1 MTEVPAPR
9 HLEIQATLLIVL
21 GWTAVLGCVVF
32 GVSIVIADILVPN
45 HGWIADTISDL
56 GAGRYEFIVDI
67 GIYAFSASLVSV
79 ALMAAHLHLGGWR
92 WSFGVVGFAALALI
106 VFLVGA
112 RNEYGDSDSEGVVI
126 HVYLVYA
133 IGLLMALI
141 PWAMSKGAHRVSDTY
156 ATVLIAISIVW
167 TISAPVFFFLP
178 NWIDGL
184 YERYLG
190 LIAFAAVI
198 TLARLFMASA
208 RQLR

>member
-141 PWAMSKGAHRVSDTY
+141 PWAMSKGARLVSDTY

-190 LIAFAAVI
+190 LIAFAAAI

-208 RQLR
+208 R

>member
-141 PWAMSKGAHRVSDTY
+141 PWAMSKGARLVSDTY

>member
-1 MTEVPAPR
+1 M
-9 HLEIQATLLIVL
+9 
-21 GWTAVLGCVVF
+21 
-32 GVSIVIADILVPN
+32 
-45 HGWIADTISDL
+45 
-56 GAGRYEFIVDI
+56 
-67 GIYAFSASLVSV
+67 
-79 ALMAAHLHLGGWR
+79 
-92 WSFGVVGFAALALI
+92 GFAALALI

-141 PWAMSKGAHRVSDTY
+141 PWAMSKGARLVSDTY

>member
-1 MTEVPAPR
+1 M
-9 HLEIQATLLIVL
+9 
-21 GWTAVLGCVVF
+21 
-32 GVSIVIADILVPN
+32 
-45 HGWIADTISDL
+45 
-56 GAGRYEFIVDI
+56 
-67 GIYAFSASLVSV
+67 
-79 ALMAAHLHLGGWR
+79 
-92 WSFGVVGFAALALI
+92 GFAALALI

-141 PWAMSKGAHRVSDTY
+141 PWAMSKGARLVSDTY

-198 TLARLFMASA
+198 TLARCSWPLHGNCAEGLA
-208 RQLR
+208 RSRRSPARPDGDVSCARR